1 MTSFTY
7 DSSGNLTSLTDPDG
21 NTTTWTYNDQDQLI
35 QETNPLGAS
44 AYYSYDSAGDL
55 TQYTDYDGRVREFT
69 YDANHDLL
77 SETWYADTADAD
89 AGQNADDV
97 FQYAYNSAGQIVSE
111 SSVGQVSNLSSSYSS
126 SDVYTYDSQG
136 RETSVTETSTGGPTV
151 VLSYQY
157 TGTSTEPSVVSASI
171 DGTPDYQDTY
181 QYDSQ
186 GDVTQITQTGQ
197 TGGDAVA
204 DVQVDLT
211 YNAAGQPQTITRYV
225 GGQLAVTAT
234 YSYDSDDNLTG
245 LVYSQ
250 GGTTLSQYA
259 WTYTNAGVPASAGS
273 SVGLASA
280 DLGSSGSAELNWT
293 PGSNLIVPS
302 DNPSQIP
309 LDLLSGS
316 TSPSNLIASTTSV
329 DGTANYSYDPAGQL
343 TGATYSPLPSGEGQG
358 EGTQP
363 DESYSYDSNGN
374 RTNTGYVTGPDN
386 ELLSDGTYNYSYDA
400 DGNRI
405 ERTNIA
411 TGAVTDYVWDN
422 RDRLVEV
429 IDRASAGGAI
439 TQDVH
444 YTYDAENRWIGET
457 VSIPGQAVQE
467 TSYAYCGNQIVLQ
480 FDGTSSTSAL
490 GVANLSHR
498 YLWGPAVD
506 QILAG
511 EQVTSLTQPG
521 NVLLPLTNNVGTV
534 CDLAQYNAKTGTTS
548 VVDHRVY
555 DSFGNLVSQT
565 NAAVDFLFGFTGRPE
580 DNATGLQINGQ
591 RVYRPSTGDWMSQDP
606 TGFSAGD
613 TNVYRYC
620 GNSPANETDAVGQRA
635 AFLAS
640 RGFHATVIDSSGQ
653 VHVCVTPEELY
664 SAILEIAQAG
674 LKIVS
679 MKIWGHG
686 ATDRYD
692 MDSDYINK
700 KTGLA
705 EPSIVVYADGRITIN
720 VAGKSQDVAQ
730 LMQTITNGNTKIDL
744 CGCGTSPMARQLAA
758 NLGNGAFV
766 TGSTNFLAFGVSGRF
781 FFRLWPTHT
790 WFSWQH
796 AGR

>member
-1 MTSFTY
+1 MRFSADRIQTLLASLQTAETTAQQDPTQLAAATGGAIAAFTAVDADANGQNGGAVYAAISGGNTFDSAGRVTTVTSANGGVTSFTY

-21 NTTTWTYNDQDQLI
+21 NTTTWTYNGQDQLI

-69 YDANHDLL
+69 YDSNHDLL
-77 SETWYADTADAD
+77 SETWYADTADAN
-89 AGQNADDV
+89 AGQNAEDV

-211 YNAAGQPQTITRYV
+211 YNAADQPQTITRYV

-250 GGTTLSQYA
+250 GGTTLAQYA
-259 WTYTNAGVPASAGS
+259 WTYTNAGSPGFSRL
-273 SVGLASA
+273 VGWLA
-280 DLGSSGSAELNWT
+280 DLAAAAAPNSTGPPARTSSFPRT
-293 PGSNLIVPS
+293 
-302 DNPSQIP
+302 NPSQIP

-316 TSPSNLIASTTSV
+316 TSPANLIASTTSV

-343 TGATYSPLPSGEGQG
+343 TGATYSPLPSGEGRVRAPSP
-358 EGTQP
+358 TK
-363 DESYSYDSNGN
+363 SYSYDSNGN
-374 RTNTGYVTGPDN
+374 RTNTGYVIGPDN

-457 VSIPGQAVQE
+457 VSIPGQAVQD

-534 CDLAQYNAKTGTTS
+534 CDLAQYNADDRHHNRGGPPGLRFLRQPREPDERGGGFSVWVHGKTGGQR
-548 VVDHRVY
+548 HR
-555 DSFGNLVSQT
+555 FANQ
-565 NAAVDFLFGFTGRPE
+565 RP
-580 DNATGLQINGQ
+580 TGL
-591 RVYRPSTGDWMSQDP
+591 PP
-606 TGFSAGD
+606 
-613 TNVYRYC
+613 
-620 GNSPANETDAVGQRA
+620 
-635 AFLAS
+635 
-640 RGFHATVIDSSGQ
+640 ID
-653 VHVCVTPEELY
+653 
-664 SAILEIAQAG
+664 
-674 LKIVS
+674 
-679 MKIWGHG
+679 
-686 ATDRYD
+686 R
-692 MDSDYINK
+692 
-700 KTGLA
+700 
-705 EPSIVVYADGRITIN
+705 
-720 VAGKSQDVAQ
+720 
-730 LMQTITNGNTKIDL
+730 
-744 CGCGTSPMARQLAA
+744 
-758 NLGNGAFV
+758 
-766 TGSTNFLAFGVSGRF
+766 
-781 FFRLWPTHT
+781 
-790 WFSWQH
+790 
-796 AGR
+796 

>member
-1 MTSFTY
+1 
-7 DSSGNLTSLTDPDG
+7 
-21 NTTTWTYNDQDQLI
+21 
-35 QETNPLGAS
+35 
-44 AYYSYDSAGDL
+44 
-55 TQYTDYDGRVREFT
+55 
-69 YDANHDLL
+69 L

-89 AGQNADDV
+89 AGQNALDV

-111 SSVGQVSNLSSSYSS
+111 SSVGQVANLSSTTSS

-136 RETSVTETSTGGPTV
+136 RETSVTESSTGGPTV

-197 TGGDAVA
+197 SGGDAVA
-204 DVQVDLT
+204 TVQVDLT
-211 YNAAGQPQTITRYV
+211 YNAAGQPQTISRYV

-259 WTYTNAGVPASAGS
+259 WTYSDESALVVPASAGS
-273 SVGLASA
+273 T
-280 DLGSSGSAELNWT
+280 GSAELNWT
-293 PGSNLIVPS
+293 PGSNIIVPP
-302 DNPSQIP
+302 DNPSQIAM
-309 LDLLSGS
+309 DLLSGS
-316 TSPSNLIASTTSV
+316 TSPTNLIASATSV

-343 TGATYSPLPSGEGQG
+343 TGATYGGS
-358 EGTQP
+358 QP

-374 RTNTGYVTGPDN
+374 RTNTGYVIGPDN

-400 DGNRI
+400 DGNRV

-444 YTYDAENRWIGET
+444 YYYDAENRWIGET

-467 TSYAYCGNQIVLQ
+467 TSYAYCGNQIVLE
-480 FDGTSSTSAL
+480 FDGTASTSPL

-506 QILAG
+506 QILAD
-511 EQVTSLTQPG
+511 EQVTDPTQSG

-534 CDLAQYNAKTGTTS
+534 CDLAQFNAETGATS

-565 NAAVDFLFGFTGRPE
+565 NAAVDFLFGFDGAPTGG
-580 DNATGLQINGQ
+580 ATGLTNELN
-591 RVYRPSTGDWMSQDP
+591 RWYDSETGRWMSQDP
-606 TGFSAGD
+606 IGFTAGD
-613 TNVYRYC
+613 ANQFRFVS
-620 GNSPANETDAVGQRA
+620 NSPVNAVDPSGLLTVYVWPPHGTHTGHTSIQLDDNTYISWWPQGDPPIGSPEWFARLSGVPGRAQKTLEKDNGEEGAQPRAIIITGLNEA
-635 AFLAS
+635 AIKQWWETFKKN
-640 RGFHATVIDSSGQ
+640 
-653 VHVCVTPEELY
+653 P
-664 SAILEIAQAG
+664 SAQYEILFQQCCTIVAQALQVG
-674 LKIVS
+674 GSGTYTIWLPNCLGSPIVWTPPGVW
-679 MKIWGHG
+679 IY
-686 ATDRYD
+686 AQAVRLTQ
-692 MDSDYINK
+692 II
-700 KTGLA
+700 LA
-705 EPSIVVYADGRITIN
+705 QISNY
-720 VAGKSQDVAQ
+720 
-730 LMQTITNGNTKIDL
+730 L
-744 CGCGTSPMARQLAA
+744 
-758 NLGNGAFV
+758 
-766 TGSTNFLAFGVSGRF
+766 
-781 FFRLWPTHT
+781 
-790 WFSWQH
+790 
-796 AGR
+796 